1 MSTEAVGKILEM
13 LRHQEAPLSGAEM
26 SKTLGISRN
35 AVWKHI
41 KTLRREGY
49 SIEAKPASGYRL
61 LGVPTH
67 PTPWE
72 IQAGLGTEKIGR
84 RIYTLSQVS
93 STNEVAFRL
102 ALNGAEEGEVILAES
117 QTKGKGRMGRP
128 WESPAG
134 LNIYLSI
141 ILRPRILPS
150 KTPLITLMAAVA
162 CAEAI
167 DVVAGLLPAIK
178 WPNDLL
184 IARKKLGGILTEAD
198 MELDRINFVVVGI
211 GINVNMTHSS
221 FPPSIRDTATSIRE
235 LLGRE
240 ISRIALIQAVLRQ
253 IEQWYERL
261 RQGRGGE
268 ITKRWKELSLV
279 KGQAIEV
286 TSLGK
291 VVRGTALDIDEDG
304 ALLVQTDNTKIK
316 RVVAG
321 DVTLK
326 GR

>member
-1 MSTEAVGKILEM
+1 M
-13 LRHQEAPLSGAEM
+13 LRRQEVHLSGAEM
-26 SKTLGISRN
+26 SKTLGISRS

-41 KTLRREGY
+41 KALRREGY
-49 SIEAKPASGYRL
+49 RIEAKPASGYRL
-61 LGVPTH
+61 LALPSH

-72 IQAGLGTEKIGR
+72 IRAGLGTEHIGK
-84 RIYTLSQVS
+84 RIYTLFQAS

-102 ALNGAEEGEVILAES
+102 ALKGAGEGVVVLAES

-128 WESPAG
+128 WESPTG
-134 LNIYLSI
+134 LNIYLSL
-141 ILRPRILPS
+141 ILRPKIVPS

-167 DVVAGLLPAIK
+167 DEVTGLLPAIK

-184 IARKKLGGILTEAD
+184 LKRKKLGGILTEAD
-198 MELDRINFVVVGI
+198 MELDRINFLVVGI
-211 GINVNMTHSS
+211 GINVNMTRTL
-221 FPPSIRDTATSIRE
+221 FPPSIKNTATSLQE
-235 LLGRE
+235 VLGRE
-240 ISRIALIQAVLRQ
+240 IPRIALIQAILRHL
-253 IEQWYERL
+253 EQWYKRL
-261 RQGRGGE
+261 GQGRGEE
-268 ITKRWKELSLV
+268 IRRRWKELALV
-279 KGQAIEV
+279 EGQEIEV
-286 TSLGK
+286 TSLGE

-304 ALLVQTDNTKIK
+304 ALLIQTDNTTIK